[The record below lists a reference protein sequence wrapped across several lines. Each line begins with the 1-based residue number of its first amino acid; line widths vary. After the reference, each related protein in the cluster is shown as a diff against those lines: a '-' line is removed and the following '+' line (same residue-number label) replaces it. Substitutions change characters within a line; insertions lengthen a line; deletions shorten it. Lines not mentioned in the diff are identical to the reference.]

1 MPSTIEKTYK
11 EPGVRL
17 PGSLSFHWLENDAYF
32 FLFGKLCRIFRV
44 NSTALRSSF
53 AGIRLARTHVLLVLS
68 LLSVLEE
75 RTNPELVMGQV
86 P

>member
-1 MPSTIEKTYK
+1 MPSTTENTCR
-11 EPGVRL
+11 ESVRRL
-17 PGSLSFHWLENDAYF
+17 PASSSSHWLENDAYF

>member
-1 MPSTIEKTYK
+1 
-11 EPGVRL
+11 
-17 PGSLSFHWLENDAYF
+17 
-32 FLFGKLCRIFRV
+32 V

-75 RTNPELVMGQV
+75 RTNPELVMGQM